1 MNFLVGLCFVVTAS
15 AQETTLQSLFSPN
28 AEAPVATYAGT
39 LSSPP
44 VPHFSVRLPG
54 ELVGSGS
61 HTEYGGPVIYG
72 DLALLGSAGSSALHA
87 VSRRDGS
94 EVLSYPADGPVQST
108 AVLVG
113 DRVIFG
119 DKGGT
124 TWCYKLDGTLVWRHT
139 GTAPI
144 LTTPTLRDNHV
155 YVADVEDLVVAL
167 DLATGEIQ
175 WRYERPAS
183 LSRSSALG
191 LFAKPE
197 PAVRGAFLYA
207 GFSDGAVVALNA
219 ETGDSVWEAQV
230 GEGEYPDLVA
240 GLVAHGG
247 DIYVS
252 GYFAPFAAVETTNES
267 VRWRVEAGSAAT
279 PLLNSTLAEPV
290 FYHPSS
296 DGHLRAVVARTG
308 EVLWDWDSGKTGA
321 LTEITTTDAGLLFGV
336 ADGGIY
342 IVDPETGDEVWRYR
356 GQRQLNGV
364 SVAPTVSGRQ
374 VMFVTNAGRL
384 ISMLTPTGREQDDR
398 RPWDSR
404 FE

>member
-175 WRYERPAS
+175 WRYE
-183 LSRSSALG
+183 
-191 LFAKPE
+191 
-197 PAVRGAFLYA
+197 
-207 GFSDGAVVALNA
+207 
-219 ETGDSVWEAQV
+219 
-230 GEGEYPDLVA
+230 
-240 GLVAHGG
+240 
-247 DIYVS
+247 
-252 GYFAPFAAVETTNES
+252 
-267 VRWRVEAGSAAT
+267 
-279 PLLNSTLAEPV
+279 
-290 FYHPSS
+290 
-296 DGHLRAVVARTG
+296 
-308 EVLWDWDSGKTGA
+308 
-321 LTEITTTDAGLLFGV
+321 
-336 ADGGIY
+336 
-342 IVDPETGDEVWRYR
+342 
-356 GQRQLNGV
+356 
-364 SVAPTVSGRQ
+364 
-374 VMFVTNAGRL
+374 
-384 ISMLTPTGREQDDR
+384 
-398 RPWDSR
+398 
-404 FE
+404 